1 VILIAPPKQTAL
13 KQPNKGWH
21 SRGYL
26 PHFDSENEIQ
36 SLNFR
41 LYDAVPM
48 RLIEE
53 WRCQLGWSRNLKQS
67 DPRAVALRQRI
78 ETHEDAG
85 YGQCFLRDSR
95 IATLTEDALQYFDGT
110 RYRLLAWC
118 VMPNHVHSL
127 IEMVKGY
134 SLGGILHSWKSYTAK
149 KVNGVSCHGI
159 KMIEIPF
166 ILVSD
171 SHQFD
176 LFLIDTWHIYFDAF
190 NCQPPRFLLPDFLC
204 SAYIT
209 HKHRYRNK
217 QET

>member
-1 VILIAPPKQTAL
+1 MIIAPPKQTGL

-21 SRGYL
+21 SRGYW
-26 PHFDSENEIQ
+26 PHFDGVNEIQ

-53 WRCQLGWSRNLKQS
+53 WKRQLGSSRNLDQS
-67 DPRAVALRQRI
+67 DPRAVSLRQRI
-78 ETHEDAG
+78 ETYEDAG

-95 IATLTEDALQYFDGT
+95 IAALTEDALRYFDGT

-127 IEMVKGY
+127 IEMVEGY

-149 KVNGVSCHGI
+149 KANPILGRSGQFWDEDYYDRYIRDDDHLRI
-159 KMIEIPF
+159 AIEYIEQNPVKAR
-166 ILVSD
+166 LV
-171 SHQFD
+171 
-176 LFLIDTWHIYFDAF
+176 TDAR
-190 NCQPPRFLLPDFLC
+190 QWKYS
-204 SAYIT
+204 SAC
-209 HKHRYRNK
+209 RRS
-217 QET
+217 

>member
-1 VILIAPPKQTAL
+1 MRIAPPKQTAW

-26 PHFDSENEIQ
+26 PHFDSVNEIQ

-41 LYDAVPM
+41 LCDAVPM

-53 WRCQLGWSRNLKQS
+53 WRRQLGWSRNLKQS

-95 IATLTEDALQYFDGT
+95 IAALTEDALQYFDGT

-127 IEMVKGY
+127 IEMVEGH

-149 KVNGVSCHGI
+149 KANRILGRSGQFWDEDYYDRTIRDDDHLRI
-159 KMIEIPF
+159 AIEYIEQNPVKAR
-166 ILVSD
+166 LVTNARQWKYS
-171 SHQFD
+171 
-176 LFLIDTWHIYFDAF
+176 
-190 NCQPPRFLLPDFLC
+190 
-204 SAYIT
+204 SA
-209 HKHRYRNK
+209 RRRP
-217 QET
+217 

>member
-1 VILIAPPKQTAL
+1 MIIAPPKQTAL

-26 PHFDSENEIQ
+26 PHFDSENQIQ

-48 RLIEE
+48 QLIEE
-53 WRCQLGWSRNLKQS
+53 WRRQLGWSRNLRQS

-95 IATLTEDALQYFDGT
+95 IAPLTEDALQYFDGT

-127 IEMVKGY
+127 IEMVEGY

-149 KVNGVSCHGI
+149 QANRILGRSGQYWDEDYYDRYIRDDDHLRIAIGY
-159 KMIEIPF
+159 IEQNPVKAR
-166 ILVSD
+166 LV
-171 SHQFD
+171 
-176 LFLIDTWHIYFDAF
+176 TDAT
-190 NCQPPRFLLPDFLC
+190 QWKYS
-204 SAYIT
+204 SA
-209 HKHRYRNK
+209 RRRP
-217 QET
+217 

>member
-1 VILIAPPKQTAL
+1 MRIAAPKQTAL

-26 PHFDSENEIQ
+26 PHLDSENEIQ

-67 DPRAVALRQRI
+67 DPKAVALRRRI
-78 ETHEDAG
+78 ETYEDAG
-85 YGQCFLRDSR
+85 YGQCFLGDSR
-95 IATLTEDALQYFDGT
+95 IAALTEDVLQYFDGT

-127 IEMVKGY
+127 IEMVEGH

-149 KVNGVSCHGI
+149 QANRILGRSGQFWDEDYYDRYIRDDDHLRI
-159 KMIEIPF
+159 AIEYIEQNPVKAR
-166 ILVSD
+166 LV
-171 SHQFD
+171 
-176 LFLIDTWHIYFDAF
+176 TDARQ
-190 NCQPPRFLLPDFLC
+190 CKYS
-204 SAYIT
+204 SA
-209 HKHRYRNK
+209 RRRP
-217 QET
+217 

>member
-1 VILIAPPKQTAL
+1 MMKIASLKQIAL
-13 KQPNKGWH
+13 QQPNKGWH

-48 RLIEE
+48 CLIEE
-53 WRCQLGWSRNLKQS
+53 WRRQLGWSRNLKQS

-78 ETHEDAG
+78 ETYEDVG
-85 YGQCFLRDSR
+85 YGQCFLHDSR
-95 IATLTEDALQYFDGT
+95 IAKLTEDALQYFDGV

-127 IEMVKGY
+127 IEMVKGF

-149 KVNGVSCHGI
+149 KANRILGRNGQFWDEDYYDRYIRDDDHLRI
-159 KMIEIPF
+159 ATEYIEQNPVKAR
-166 ILVSD
+166 LVTNATQWKYS
-171 SHQFD
+171 
-176 LFLIDTWHIYFDAF
+176 
-190 NCQPPRFLLPDFLC
+190 
-204 SAYIT
+204 SAC
-209 HKHRYRNK
+209 RRP
-217 QET
+217 